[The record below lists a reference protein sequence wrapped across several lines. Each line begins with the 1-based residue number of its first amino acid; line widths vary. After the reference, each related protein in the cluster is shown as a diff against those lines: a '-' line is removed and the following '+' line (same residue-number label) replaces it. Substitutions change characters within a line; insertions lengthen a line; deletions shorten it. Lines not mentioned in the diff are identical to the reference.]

1 MADVS
6 VTAASVARVTGSGT
20 FGNDTVID
28 NGFAGAAITA
38 GQSVYKDTSGV
49 YQLTDANLSAAAGVA
64 VGIALNSAPASGQPI
79 SVATGGTL
87 TPGFT
92 VTVGTIYVPS
102 ATAGGI
108 APAADLVT
116 GWRTAIIGIGI
127 TSSVLKLVM
136 VSGGVAVP

>member
-1 MADVS
+1 MADVT
-6 VTAASVARVTGSGT
+6 VTAANVARVTGSST
-20 FGNDTVID
+20 FGNDTQID

-38 GQSVYKDTSGV
+38 GQSVYKDSAGL

-79 SVATGGTL
+79 AVAIGGTL
-87 TPGFT
+87 NPGFT

-108 APAADLVT
+108 APSADLVT
-116 GWRTAIIGIGI
+116 GWRTAIIGLGI
-127 TSSVLKLVM
+127 TSTNLKLVIDRKS
-136 VSGGVAVP
+136 VV